1 MSLFFV
7 GIILLVF
14 AAFFHLYRYALS
26 EEKNAPP
33 PPPVP
38 VQEEQPRLTEHE
50 VSTESSKLPEG
61 DTKLEEKPKEL
72 SQEVPTPKTQ
82 ADLGV
87 GADNNQNLG
96 SGDLNKSWF
105 QKF

>member
-33 PPPVP
+33 PPPIP
-38 VQEEQPRLTEHE
+38 VQDDKPKLPAPDA
-50 VSTESSKLPEG
+50 STEQSKLPEG
-61 DTKLEEKPKEL
+61 DATEEKPEPKEL
-72 SQEVPTPKTQ
+72 VQEVPTPKTQ

-87 GADNNQNLG
+87 GVDNNPNLD
-96 SGDLNKSWF
+96 SGDLERLTK
-105 QKF
+105 